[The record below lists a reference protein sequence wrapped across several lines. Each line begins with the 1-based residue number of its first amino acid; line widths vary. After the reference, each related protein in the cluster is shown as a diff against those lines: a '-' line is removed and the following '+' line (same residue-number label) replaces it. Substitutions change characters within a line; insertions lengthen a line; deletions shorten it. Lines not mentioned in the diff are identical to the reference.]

1 VVSINCLNTFLFSQP
16 NGSGLQP
23 NQKKGIEMILRDEN
37 KAMECLELYNS
48 FSEFVDKY
56 QNHVDNYIGLI
67 LDYDEMLNI

>member
-1 VVSINCLNTFLFSQP
+1 
-16 NGSGLQP
+16 
-23 NQKKGIEMILRDEN
+23 MILRDEN